1 MASNNLFQSLRRLTC
16 FAAIADAG
24 SVKGGATR
32 LGLSVPVVSTA
43 LAELEEELGVKLA
56 VRSTRKLAL
65 TRTGQQV
72 HEHAQR
78 MLEAADRA
86 LNESELGSD
95 VEGELR
101 MTLPVELASRWLP
114 GMLREFH
121 DRYPRIALTIDTDDS
136 VVPLHSSEYDIAIQA
151 SYQAP
156 ASTADTGLRRSRIP
170 LGRIE
175 LTCVASRRLKLSWS
189 GNSVMMNT
197 ALIEQKQRGDELI
210 AVDKKTGQIVRVFG
224 RSLIRTNN
232 HESALALVKSGLGAV
247 MLMQISV
254 AEDLADKRLVRVLP
268 QHDFGHLRLEAK
280 LRDSMP
286 SPATR
291 AFVEFL
297 KERCSADSRWRQA
310 LL

>member
-1 MASNNLFQSLRRLTC
+1 MSSNNLFQSLRRLTC

-43 LAELEEELGVKLA
+43 LSELEEELGVKLA
-56 VRSTRKLAL
+56 VRSTRKLVL
-65 TRTGQQV
+65 TRTGKEV

-78 MLEAADRA
+78 MLEAAHLA
-86 LNESELGSD
+86 LNESEPGRD
-95 VEGELR
+95 IEGELC

-114 GMLREFH
+114 GLLREFH
-121 DRYPRIALTIDTDDS
+121 QRYPRIALTVDTDDS

-151 SYQAP
+151 SYVAP
-156 ASTADTGLRRSRIP
+156 TGAVDTGLRKSHVP

-175 LTCVASRRLKLSWS
+175 LICVARQRLKLSWS

-197 ALIEQKQRGDELI
+197 ALIEQKNRGDALI
-210 AVDKKTGQIVRVFG
+210 AVDNKTGQMVSLFG

-254 AEDLADKRLVRVLP
+254 ADDLANKQLVRVLP
-268 QHDFGHLRLEAK
+268 RHDFGHLRLEAK

-291 AFVEFL
+291 AFVDFL
-297 KERCSADSRWRQA
+297 KERCNADSRWGKA